1 MQTWNTLMTNDNMP
15 LEITPKP
22 DNLIRVLMEFKE
34 LEKPIEIE
42 EQKLKTLLREGYT
55 VVKWGGIEIIE

>member
-1 MQTWNTLMTNDNMP
+1 MTNDNMP

-55 VVKWGGIEIIE
+55 VVKWGGI

>member
-1 MQTWNTLMTNDNMP
+1 MEYINDNMP

-22 DNLIRVLMEFKE
+22 DNLIRVLMEFKG

-55 VVKWGGIEIIE
+55 VVKWGEIEIIE